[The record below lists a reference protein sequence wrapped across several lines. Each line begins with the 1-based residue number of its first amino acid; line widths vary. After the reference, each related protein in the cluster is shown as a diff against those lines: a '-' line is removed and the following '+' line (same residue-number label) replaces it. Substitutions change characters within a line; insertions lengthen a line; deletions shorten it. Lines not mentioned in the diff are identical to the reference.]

1 MKKEI
6 QNMMSV
12 LNLFSCEYEILDES
26 GSSFYKS
33 KNYEV
38 IKDNASELENNM
50 FRYDD
55 KYYEYTKKN
64 LDIDDVKYQIN
75 IYFDVTKYQ
84 NAILALKEDI
94 LTSLPNRYAIEMFLN
109 SCTGNDSIT
118 VICDLDDFK
127 NINDTY
133 GHHQGDIVLREF
145 GYILKELLS
154 QNIFVGRYGGEE
166 FVMFFKGGDLKFV
179 KEQLTN
185 IRKAMANNNGLTN
198 DKYQIKLSAGISKI
212 NKEKSLRDAI
222 KEADMALYYVKNN
235 GKSADAIYDS
245 ETNNCYIIE

>member
-12 LNLFSCEYEILDES
+12 LNLFSCEYELLDN
-26 GSSFYKS
+26 SSNSIYKS
-33 KNYEV
+33 NNYDIIKNSAY
-38 IKDNASELENNM
+38 ELENNM
-50 FRYDD
+50 VRYDD
-55 KYYEYTKKN
+55 KYYEYSKKD
-64 LDIDDVKYQIN
+64 LDIDDVKYQIK

-109 SCTGNDSIT
+109 SYTGNETIA

-133 GHHQGDIVLREF
+133 GHQQGDVVLREF
-145 GYILKELLS
+145 GHILKHLLS

-166 FVMFFKGGDLKFV
+166 FVMFFKGSNLRFV
-179 KEQLTN
+179 KDQLIN
-185 IRKAMANNNGLTN
+185 IRKAMANNPDLTN
-198 DKYQIKLSAGISKI
+198 DKYQMKLSVGISKI
-212 NKEKSLRDAI
+212 NKEKSLRDGI
-222 KEADMALYYVKNN
+222 KEADIALYYVKNN